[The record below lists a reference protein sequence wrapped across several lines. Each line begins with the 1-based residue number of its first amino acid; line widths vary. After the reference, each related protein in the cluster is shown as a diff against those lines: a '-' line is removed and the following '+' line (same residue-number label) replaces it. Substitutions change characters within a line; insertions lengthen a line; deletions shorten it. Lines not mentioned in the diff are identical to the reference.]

1 MFYLYIIDLKSLSVM
16 HASIIIDISRSSIP
30 QFSNKIRF
38 INVNLDSSEILLFNS
53 QSIIDLY
60 STFLQKTIK
69 NEGNEG

>member
-1 MFYLYIIDLKSLSVM
+1 MGEVATLIKTLVESQKINTIEALFI
-16 HASIIIDISRSSIP
+16 
-30 QFSNKIRF
+30 KIRF

-69 NEGNEG
+69 NEGDEG

>member
-1 MFYLYIIDLKSLSVM
+1 MGEVATLIKTLVESQKINTIEALFIL
-16 HASIIIDISRSSIP
+16 
-30 QFSNKIRF
+30 IRF